1 MPAQSIT
8 LAELNTLLEEYVL
21 IIQRQRDLTTN
32 KLNELKDKLK
42 QNPQDEENIKEEV
55 NFELAKFGRLNEEIV
70 ENIKLIQ
77 QEVER
82 IKNAP

>member
-1 MPAQSIT
+1 MPAQAIT

-82 IKNAP
+82 IKNGS